1 MKKGEKKLFFRTKL
15 RNGKLKNVQDV
26 EKKKLPLIMMLM
38 EDLLLSANK
47 KKIISVYFRYSPKN
61 LFAPPQKKLHF

>member
-1 MKKGEKKLFFRTKL
+1 
-15 RNGKLKNVQDV
+15 
-26 EKKKLPLIMMLM
+26 MMLM

-61 LFAPPQKKLHF
+61 LFAPPQKKLHFWEKMPRKSCPKKKHDYSFVIPTVFKGTET